1 MRRAVSF
8 AVLLGLA
15 CPLASARAADPPAP
29 GDVRDAIPTLEERL
43 TTGLRV
49 QAPADTAFCER
60 VATLVQRGELPA
72 KVVDS
77 TYLWAVRRGK
87 EYPFPAFRYAIRI
100 KAARLGVKL

>member
-1 MRRAVSF
+1 MRRLVSF
-8 AVLLGLA
+8 AVLFGLA
-15 CPLASARAADPPAP
+15 CAPPLAPAADPPAP

-49 QAPADTAFCER
+49 RAPADTAFCER
-60 VATLVQRGELPA
+60 VASLVQTGELPA
-72 KVVDS
+72 KVVDA